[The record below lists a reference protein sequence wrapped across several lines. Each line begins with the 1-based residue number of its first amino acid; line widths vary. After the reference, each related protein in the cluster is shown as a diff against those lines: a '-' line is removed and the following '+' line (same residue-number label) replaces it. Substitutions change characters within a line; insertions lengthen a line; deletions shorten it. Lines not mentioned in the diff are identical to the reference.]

1 MTPLKELIPPAE
13 HEVGLMNATEV
24 GKLMGVS
31 AHEANRKLEECG
43 LQVKE
48 GKEYRLTEKG
58 KEYGEMQPYTRGG
71 HSGYQIKWNDK
82 VKKLVGLMN

>member
-1 MTPLKELIPPAE
+1 
-13 HEVGLMNATEV
+13 MNATEV
-24 GKLMGVS
+24 GKLFGVS
-31 AHEANRKLEECG
+31 AREANKKLTEHG

-48 GKEYRLTEKG
+48 GKDYRLTEKG
-58 KEYGEMQPYTRGG
+58 RAYGEMQPYTRGG